1 MTKNNL
7 NSDQLSPHGSD
18 TSDIVEG
25 PWCLPLTSLCLLP
38 TLSWH
43 ARQRWVSCT
52 QPKSIQKY
60 SSTIQALKQFVLH
73 TRFYLLHQSLELPEV
88 FRRSTLDPLHTKS
101 HYSVHFQ
108 FHLMPSP
115 VKFHIN
121 IFFVLHVV
129 QFTAG
134 FKETSTC
141 RSISMTSLRKSPKWT
156 IDKDFMLST
165 SCTPQSSTVQWSTN
179 CTVLLTNLLILPPRQ
194 TGSRL
199 TLSIEYKN
207 SIWTNNEDGSPR
219 LYPMKAFDCQ

>member
-1 MTKNNL
+1 
-7 NSDQLSPHGSD
+7 
-18 TSDIVEG
+18 
-25 PWCLPLTSLCLLP
+25 
-38 TLSWH
+38 
-43 ARQRWVSCT
+43 
-52 QPKSIQKY
+52 
-60 SSTIQALKQFVLH
+60 
-73 TRFYLLHQSLELPEV
+73 
-88 FRRSTLDPLHTKS
+88 
-101 HYSVHFQ
+101 
-108 FHLMPSP
+108 MPSP

-165 SCTPQSSTVQWSTN
+165 SCPPQSSTVQWSTN

-199 TLSIEYKN
+199 TLSIEYN
-207 SIWTNNEDGSPR
+207 HSIWTNNEDGSPR
-219 LYPMKAFDCQ
+219 LFPMKAFDCRSFQVCIFHQQNQGKQCRLWGNSSASWPSKVVTRHLVSKPT